1 MEVHNFLK
9 LFKKNEIEK
18 IEELNFVYINRKKVV
33 TYVPLNFVDKLTFEM
48 SFAGAG
54 KIGNY
59 EFCSFRM
66 KGLGTYLPGSR
77 SNPFAGKKGKLS
89 FEEEVRLEI
98 ETSTDDLDKV
108 IDALLANHP
117 YEEVAYEI
125 YDFQKRSTEP
135 SSVFVSF
142 KKPFALKEI
151 ISRINNKIQTV
162 NIDTNTKLRN
172 ICFTIERDEKLLAT
186 KLKEKNCKL
195 IVLSEKNKIKFKN
208 I

>member
-1 MEVHNFLK
+1 MEINNFLK

-18 IEELNFVYINRKKVV
+18 TEELSFFYINRKKVV

-48 SFAGAG
+48 SYAGAG

-59 EFCSFRM
+59 EMCSFRM
-66 KGLGTYLPGSR
+66 KGLGTYLPGKR

-98 ETSTDDLDKV
+98 ETSPEDLDKV
-108 IDALLANHP
+108 LDALLANHP
-117 YEEVAYEI
+117 YEEVAYEV
-125 YDFQKRSTEP
+125 YDFQKRSSYPT
-135 SSVFVSF
+135 SVFVNL
-142 KKPFALKEI
+142 KKTISLKDI

-162 NIDTNTKLRN
+162 NINADAKLKN
-172 ICFTIERDEKLLAT
+172 ICFTTEHDEKLLVT
-186 KLKEKNCKL
+186 KLKERNCKL